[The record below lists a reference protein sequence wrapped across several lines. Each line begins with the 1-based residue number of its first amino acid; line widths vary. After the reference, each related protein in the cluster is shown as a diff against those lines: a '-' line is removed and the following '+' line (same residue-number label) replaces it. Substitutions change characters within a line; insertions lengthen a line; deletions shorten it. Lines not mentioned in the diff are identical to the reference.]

1 MFLLSFLCLACESP
15 SFPEENALF
24 SLVDA
29 PEAGIHFENRL
40 TYTEAFN
47 VYLYRSFY
55 NGAGVGLADFNKD
68 GNLDLFFCGNQV
80 DNALYLGDGN
90 FQFKDISEAAGVR
103 SPKSWST
110 GVSIVDINQDGWLDI
125 YICKGGDPNDE
136 NRRNELFIHQGL
148 NADGIPYFVEEA
160 AKYGVNDLG
169 FSIHACFF
177 DYDRDGDL
185 DMYLS
190 NNSIKPTDIIFDAKK
205 GLREQ
210 RDPGGGNKLYRNDN
224 QFFTDVSRE
233 AGIYSSA
240 IGYGLGVAIADVN
253 RDNWPDIY
261 VANDFFEKDYLY
273 INQQNGSFKE
283 SINQYVPELSLG
295 SMGVDIADMNH
306 DGYPEIFVTEMLPE
320 TEARLKTKAV
330 FDTWDQ
336 YALKVRNDYHHQFPR
351 NVFQLNR
358 GGMHGGQVLFSEIS
372 RLAGVSATDWSW
384 GVHLADFDHDGNR
397 EIFVTNGIAKDL
409 LDQDYIDFYYDPSRV
424 REMLRTKGAAI
435 KDLIDHMPSQPV
447 PNYMFSQTAPLKFEN
462 VSARWGLGQPG
473 FSSGASYG
481 DIDND
486 GDLDL
491 VVSNINAPPFLY
503 RNELNRAE
511 NHFVNLKIYNRDG
524 ATVSVGA
531 QLTLYAGGRQYF
543 QELYPMR
550 GAMSTVDDR
559 LHIGIGQAEQVD
571 SLLILWPD
579 GTQLTEKNIRADQF
593 LAFTQPP
600 PGRSGLPVA
609 VRQGATPLLLPQES
623 FPGLDFEH
631 QENDFVDFDR
641 ERLLFHMRSNEG
653 PRIAVGDV
661 NGDRL
666 DDFFV
671 GGAKG
676 APGALFIQG
685 RDGFKRSNAAVF
697 EQNRQ
702 SEDIDAVFFDADN
715 DQDLDLAVASGG
727 YEFSPNDFALA
738 DRLYINDGR
747 GNFQLSA
754 QALPTYKLASTSV
767 IVPSDFDQD
776 GDLDLFLGGRLV
788 PSLFGIPAPSFLL
801 ENDGKGKFTDVTQDK
816 APEFMEL
823 GLVTD
828 ALWFDLDLDGDED
841 LAVAGE
847 WMPVRI
853 FENKKNGLV
862 EITREVGLGSTAG
875 FWNVLEKADLDGDGD
890 QDIIAGNL
898 GENSVFKASAEQP
911 MLMYVN
917 DFDGNGRIEQ
927 VISVY
932 HGADAYPLCMKKELT
947 RQMPYLLKKYLRHAD
962 FAEERVQDIFT
973 EEQLERAAVYRVF
986 QTRTGIFWN
995 EQGHFTFQ
1003 PLPLEAQLA
1012 PVYGI
1017 QAVDVDKDGRP
1028 DILLGGN
1035 QFKAKPQ
1042 TGMYA
1047 ASNGLLLRNMGQK
1060 QFEPLSAA
1068 LSGINIDG
1076 QVRDF
1081 EKIKIGDRQ
1090 YIMVARNHS
1099 SITFYQL
1106 K

>member
-1 MFLLSFLCLACESP
+1 MCLPALWCLTCESP
-15 SFPEENALF
+15 STPEDKALF
-24 SLVDA
+24 RLLDA
-29 PEAGIHFENRL
+29 AEAGLRFENNL

-55 NGAGVGLADFNKD
+55 NGAGVGMADFNKD
-68 GNLDLFFCGNQV
+68 GNLDLFFCGNQA
-80 DNALYLGDGN
+80 DNALYLGDGD
-90 FQFKDISEAAGVR
+90 FHFRDVTQAAGVR
-103 SPKSWST
+103 SPNAWST

-125 YICKGGDPNDE
+125 YVCKGGDPRDE

-148 NADGIPYFVEEA
+148 NADGVPYFVEA
-160 AKYGVNDLG
+160 AAQYGIDDLG

-190 NNSIKPTDIIFDAKK
+190 NNSIKPTDVIFDAKK

-210 RDPGGGNKLYRNDN
+210 RDPGGGNKLYRNDD
-224 QFFTDVSRE
+224 QFFTDVSQE

-240 IGYGLGVAIADVN
+240 IGFGLGVSVADVN

-273 INQQNGSFKE
+273 INQQDGTFRE
-283 SINQYVPELSLG
+283 SIDECVPELSLG

-336 YALKVRNDYHHQFPR
+336 YALKVRNGYHRQFPR
-351 NVFQLNR
+351 NAFQLNR
-358 GGMHGGQVLFSEIS
+358 GSAGDGRVSFSEIS

-384 GVHLADFDHDGNR
+384 GVHLVDFDQDGYR
-397 EIFVTNGIAKDL
+397 EIFVTNGIVKDL

-424 REMLRTKGAAI
+424 REMLRTKGAVI
-435 KDLIDHMPSQPV
+435 KDLIDHMPSEPA
-447 PNYMFSQTAPLKFEN
+447 PNYLFSPVAPLRYED
-462 VSARWGLGQPG
+462 VAARWGLGQPG

-491 VVSNINAPPFLY
+491 VVSNINGPPFLY
-503 RNELNRAE
+503 RNELDGAE

-524 ATVSVGA
+524 ATGSIGA
-531 QLTLYAGGRQYF
+531 QVTLYAGGRQYF

-550 GAMSTVDDR
+550 GSMSTVDDR
-559 LHIGIGQAEQVD
+559 LHIGIGEAAQVD
-571 SLLILWPD
+571 SLLIRWPD
-579 GTQLTEKNIRADQF
+579 GAQLRETNIPADQF
-593 LAFTQPP
+593 LTFTQPP
-600 PGRSGLPVA
+600 GGGAAPLFVA
-609 VRQGATPLLLPQES
+609 RQARAPLLS
-623 FPGLDFEH
+623 SRDHFPGLDFVH
-631 QENDFVDFDR
+631 RENDFVDFDR

-653 PRIAVGDV
+653 PRVAVGDV

-676 APGALFIQG
+676 APGALFIQEG
-685 RDGFKRSNAAVF
+685 EGFRRSNAAVF
-697 EQNRQ
+697 EANRQ

-715 DQDLDLAVASGG
+715 DQDLDLAVAGGG

-738 DRLYINDGR
+738 DRLYLNDGR
-747 GNFQLSA
+747 GNFQLA
-754 QALPTYKLASTSV
+754 EQALPAYKLTATAV
-767 IVPSDFDQD
+767 IAPADVDQD
-776 GDLDLFLGGRLV
+776 GDQDLFLGGRMV
-788 PSLFGIPAPSFLL
+788 PTRFGLPAPSFLL
-801 ENDGKGKFTDVTQDK
+801 ENDGNGKFKDVTREK
-816 APEFMEL
+816 APALERL

-828 ALWFDLDLDGDED
+828 ALWLDLDQDQDED
-841 LAVAGE
+841 LIVAGE
-847 WMPVRI
+847 WMPVRV
-853 FENKKNGLV
+853 FENTANGLV
-862 EITREVGLGSTAG
+862 EITGEMGLDATDG

-890 QDIIAGNL
+890 EDLIAGNL
-898 GENSVFKASAEQP
+898 GENTFFQAGPERPA
-911 MLMYVN
+911 LLYVN

-927 VISVY
+927 IIAT
-932 HGADAYPLCMKKELT
+932 HRGGEAYPLCLKKELT
-947 RQMPYLLKKYLRHAD
+947 KQLPHLLKKYLKHAD
-962 FAEERVQDIFT
+962 YAEERVQDIFSA
-973 EEQLERAAVYRVF
+973 EALERAIVHRVV
-986 QTRTGIFWN
+986 QTRSGIFWN
-995 EQGHFTFQ
+995 EQGRFTFR
-1003 PLPLEAQLA
+1003 PFPLEAQLA

-1017 QAVDVDKDGRP
+1017 QVIDADGDRQP

-1042 TGMYA
+1042 TGIYA
-1047 ASNGLLLRNMGQK
+1047 AGRGLLLRNAGQR
-1060 QFEPLSAA
+1060 QFTPLTAA
-1068 LSGINIDG
+1068 VSGVDIPG

-1081 EKIKIGDRQ
+1081 AALTIGNRR
-1090 YIMVARNHS
+1090 YVLAARNDAS
-1099 SITFYQL
+1099 LIFYQL
-1106 K
+1106 P